1 MTLGE
6 AFSGQLAGV
15 YAQQSSGLPGAEFN
29 IKVRG
34 TNSITSGSNPLY
46 IIDGMPVE
54 SMKDI
59 NIGDVESIDVLK
71 DASAGAIYG
80 ARAAGGVV
88 IIKTKQAKTGETK
101 IDLDVYTGMEAIAPG
116 NALDM
121 LSGPEYIEYREW
133 GQTLRYIND
142 NGGVYDGTTIGE
154 RSNKYHPRRWWYTNP
169 DDITDTNWQEAITQQ
184 ATRRNYQVSIFKG
197 VEGGNFMISSNYNA
211 TDGLVVNTKY
221 ERFSFRANGNY
232 EINDI
237 VSAGLSLSTTV
248 SRENGRRE
256 AERKEGAYMRAIV
269 ADPTIPVDFNH
280 RNHPLGLID
289 NPNHVLQMQNI
300 KDYGKRKKIPCD
312 ILHFN
317 STNRGS
323 RHKRSIWF

>member
-1 MTLGE
+1 MKIILNHLLVIMFISLIPNLSHAQRNISGVVSDDSGVPLPGVNVVIKGTSIGTTTDFNGNYSINASDSDVLTFSFVGFIDGEIEVGSADSFDLSLQIGSDELEEVVLTGYGTTKRANLTNSVSKLNTESLIDRPIMTLGE

-88 IIKTKQAKTGETK
+88 IIKTKQAKTGQTK

-142 NGGVYDGTTIGE
+142 NGGVYDGTTIGAV
-154 RSNKYHPRRWWYTNP
+154 SYTHLTLP
-169 DDITDTNWQEAITQQ
+169 TQ
-184 ATRRNYQVSIFKG
+184 A
-197 VEGGNFMISSNYNA
+197 
-211 TDGLVVNTKY
+211 
-221 ERFSFRANGNY
+221 
-232 EINDI
+232 
-237 VSAGLSLSTTV
+237 
-248 SRENGRRE
+248 
-256 AERKEGAYMRAIV
+256 
-269 ADPTIPVDFNH
+269 
-280 RNHPLGLID
+280 
-289 NPNHVLQMQNI
+289 HV
-300 KDYGKRKKIPCD
+300 
-312 ILHFN
+312 
-317 STNRGS
+317 
-323 RHKRSIWF
+323 